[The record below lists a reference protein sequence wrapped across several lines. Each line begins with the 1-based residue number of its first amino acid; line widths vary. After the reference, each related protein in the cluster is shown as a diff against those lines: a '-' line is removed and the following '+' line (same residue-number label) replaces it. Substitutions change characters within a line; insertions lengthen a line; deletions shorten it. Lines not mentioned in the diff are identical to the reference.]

1 MARARAGRRRRKFLR
16 RGNFD
21 MSERKSTGLRG
32 RLTLVALIALLA
44 LMIPAGLAL
53 FVYGGVYDIGADA
66 PHTKPVFWMISQLRD
81 RSIAVRAQAISP
93 PADLTAPSRIAMGAG
108 LYGSLCAGCHLAPSM
123 KKTDLSRGL
132 YPKPPQLAYGTD
144 LTPAQEFWI
153 LKHGIKLTAMP
164 SWGRTHSDDELWD
177 IVAFLKKMPDLSA
190 AQYQAAAS
198 GAPAEVGK
206 PAQAAP

>member
-1 MARARAGRRRRKFLR
+1 
-16 RGNFD
+16 
-21 MSERKSTGLRG
+21 MSERKLTGLRG
-32 RLTLVALIALLA
+32 RLVWVAVAAILV

-81 RSIAVRAQAISP
+81 RSIAVRARGIAP
-93 PADLTAPSRIAMGAG
+93 PADLAAPSRIATGAG
-108 LYGSLCAGCHLAPSM
+108 LYANLCTGCHLAPSM
-123 KKTDLSRGL
+123 KKTELSKGL

-144 LTPAQEFWI
+144 LTPGQEFWI

-177 IVAFLKKMPDLSA
+177 IVAFLKKMPDLDA
-190 AQYQAAAS
+190 AQYQAAVTAAAAS
-198 GAPAEVGK
+198 AK
-206 PAQAAP
+206 